1 MVIIMKEISVLPQ
14 KTVKVL
20 MVINALVYQ
29 VTFFYWRSVAQT
41 GLYGN
46 VIFGIFIAISCFYLF
61 KRKRW
66 AIFFYYFLSVLA
78 IIYTVT
84 ALLVLIRKTIGPA
97 FQDIP
102 TVFLLSYFGV
112 AFMHVITLIIL
123 KKCGF
128 LLKKGK

>member
-1 MVIIMKEISVLPQ
+1 MFLLIQ
-14 KTVKVL
+14 KKK
-20 MVINALVYQ
+20 M
-29 VTFFYWRSVAQT
+29 
-41 GLYGN
+41 GH
-46 VIFGIFIAISCFYLF
+46 IFLL
-61 KRKRW
+61 
-66 AIFFYYFLSVLA
+66 FLSVLA